1 MFIKSQ
7 CELIYVGQG
16 VASNGSP
23 IELEEKVTIPVSEL
37 ETFSVNYYNEQD
49 RSMRESR
56 NLVIPTYLTFD
67 KQVSGKNY
75 ELMYVNYQGKR
86 YKVRNILKRRGTR
99 QMMIL
104 DIQEVK

>member
-7 CELIYVGQG
+7 CELIYVGQET
-16 VASNGSP
+16 ATNGSP
-23 IELEEKVTIPVSEL
+23 IEVEEKVTIPVSEL

-56 NLVIPTYLTFD
+56 NLVIPTYLTND
-67 KQVSGKNY
+67 VHANGKNY

-86 YKVRNILKRRGTR
+86 YKVRNILKRRKTR

>member
-49 RSMRESR
+49 RSMRNSR

-75 ELMYVNYQGKR
+75 ELMYVNYQNKR